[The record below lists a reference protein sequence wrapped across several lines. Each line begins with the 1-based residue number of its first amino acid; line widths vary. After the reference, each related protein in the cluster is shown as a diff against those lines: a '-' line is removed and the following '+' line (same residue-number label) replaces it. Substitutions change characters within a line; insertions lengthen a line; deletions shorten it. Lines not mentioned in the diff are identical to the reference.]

1 MATKNNA
8 VCHRFRLAGG
18 PSGKAITAAVRA
30 SSSLRNKAA
39 MISPIT
45 IANTI
50 EPMIR
55 ATPKSKPSTRAVR
68 KIAITLIAG
77 PEYRNAD
84 AGPMPAPTR

>member
-1 MATKNNA
+1 
-8 VCHRFRLAGG
+8 
-18 PSGKAITAAVRA
+18 
-30 SSSLRNKAA
+30 